1 MRVYFISVI
10 VLLLMTLTPVVAA
23 GQDQYEIKLTI
34 DIDCICNDSLNSK
47 LKGEFGIYANVSIR
61 GNSGNNIDTLIRELK
76 IKKEQTIALTQ
87 GNYKFIYTPSD
98 SLERTNQ
105 FYLSIYPSY
114 NEPIHLN
121 CFYFNKRYPPLLEQM
136 KEKDTLVIT
145 STYVGNTYEGM
156 LIPSHTVVIFKNQ
169 NKYYASY
176 INNEYRQGHFQFR
189 VATESFKTPK
199 YESQISLNE
208 EGIEKIKEFD
218 ANLLMVSINDN
229 YNYYAGVKNSI
240 MLNGKNITFYSKW
253 YASHLLWNEINK
265 TEQ

>member
-10 VLLLMTLTPVVAA
+10 VLLLVTLTPVAA
-23 GQDQYEIKLTI
+23 VGQDQYEIKLTI
-34 DIDCICNDSLNSK
+34 DTACICNNSLNSK

-61 GNSGNNIDTLIRELK
+61 GNSGNRIDTLIRELK

-87 GNYKFIYTPSD
+87 GYYKLVYTSSN
-98 SLERTNQ
+98 SLKSTNQ
-105 FYLSIYPSY
+105 FYFSIYPSY
-114 NEPIHLN
+114 NESIHLN
-121 CFYFNKRYPPLLEQM
+121 CFFFNKRYPPLLEQM

-145 STYVGNTYEGM
+145 STFDGDYHEGM

-176 INNEYRQGHFQFR
+176 INSEYKQGDIQSI
-189 VATESFKTPK
+189 VPMKSFKMRK
-199 YESQISLNE
+199 YESQLSLNE

-229 YNYYAGVKNSI
+229 FKYNGAVRNSI
-240 MLNGKNITFYSKW
+240 MLNGKNITFYSVD
-253 YASHLLWNEINK
+253 YSSLLLWNEINK
-265 TEQ
+265 TN